1 VYYLW
6 DICTSIMGRIVAID
20 YGIKRVG
27 VAVTDPLK
35 IIATPLT
42 TINTTDALAFLQT
55 YMKQEGVDTLVV
67 GMPKH
72 LNNTPS
78 PMTAIVTKFIK
89 TLQKTFPEKKIIPYD
104 ERYTSKIAMAS
115 MVEGGVKKKD
125 RRNKANL
132 DKLSA
137 TIILQSFLVR
147 CQTNCRS

>member
-1 VYYLW
+1 
-6 DICTSIMGRIVAID
+6 MGRIVAID

-42 TINTTDALAFLQT
+42 TINTTNALAFLQT
-55 YMKQEGVDTLVV
+55 YIKQEEVDALVI

-78 PMTAIVTKFIK
+78 PMTAIVTRFIK
-89 TLQKTFPEKKIIPYD
+89 TLQKSFPDKQIIPYD

-137 TIILQSFLVR
+137 TIILQSFLASF
-147 CQTNCRS
+147 QTNCRS